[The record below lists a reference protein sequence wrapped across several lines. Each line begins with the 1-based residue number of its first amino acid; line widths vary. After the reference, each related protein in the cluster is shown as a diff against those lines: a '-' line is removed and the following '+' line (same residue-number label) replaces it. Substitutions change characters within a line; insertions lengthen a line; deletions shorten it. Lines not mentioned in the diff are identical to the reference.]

1 MRISRP
7 SLCPSANLFTL
18 TALCILASAGCR
30 QKPIA
35 APNVITPGHRELKCE
50 TKVNV
55 DANGVDKES
64 IYVCEDPGFNH
75 VTFDVRS
82 GATGIN
88 SFTIHFVNGCPFQ
101 SCADI
106 TNNSPQTVVT
116 QPGMPLTVYKY
127 QVYINGNLVSDP
139 HVVGGGGA

>member
-1 MRISRP
+1 MRISRR
-7 SLCPSANLFTL
+7 SLCLSASLFAL
-18 TALCILASAGCR
+18 IALCILPSAGCR
-30 QKPIA
+30 QKTIVG
-35 APNVITPGHRELKCE
+35 PNVITPGHRALKCD

-55 DANGVDKES
+55 VATGVDKES
-64 IYVCEDPGFNH
+64 IYVCEDAGFNH

-82 GATGIN
+82 GTTGIN
-88 SFTIHFVNGCPFQ
+88 TFTIHFVYGCPFQ

-127 QVYINGNLVSDP
+127 QVYVNGNMVSDP